1 MIYFGNASKQELLTI
16 ALYEDCDFD
25 YKYEALR
32 ELEYRKYKNEWKDE
46 MLTELV
52 VLYGKGYSIY
62 DIADDLGVSEGTVRY
77 YISKYKLKRVRKRK
91 AGYKCG

>member
-1 MIYFGNASKQELLTI
+1 MIYFGNANKQELLTI
-16 ALYEDCDFD
+16 ALHEDCDFD

-32 ELEYRKYKNEWKDE
+32 ELEYRKNMNKWKDE

-62 DIADDLGVSEGTVRY
+62 DIADEQNVSKE
-77 YISKYKLKRVRKRK
+77 ISI
-91 AGYKCG
+91 

>member
-1 MIYFGNASKQELLTI
+1 MIYFGDANKQELLTI

-32 ELEYRKYKNEWKDE
+32 ELEYRKNMNKWKDE

-62 DIADDLGVSEGTVRY
+62 EIADELGVSEGTVRY
-77 YISKYKLKRVRKRK
+77 RINKHKLKRVIK
-91 AGYKCG
+91 

>member
-1 MIYFGNASKQELLTI
+1 MIYFGDANKQELLTI

-32 ELEYRKYKNEWKDE
+32 ELEYRKYKNKWKNE
-46 MLTELV
+46 MLTDLV
-52 VLYGKGYSIY
+52 LLYGKGYSIY

-77 YISKYKLKRVRKRK
+77 YISKHKIKRVRK
-91 AGYKCG
+91 CG

>member
-1 MIYFGNASKQELLTI
+1 MIYFGNANKQELLTI

-32 ELEYRKYKNEWKDE
+32 ELEYRKNMNKWKDE

-77 YISKYKLKRVRKRK
+77 YISKHKIKRVRK
-91 AGYKCG
+91 CG